1 MVDQILVT
9 VLGIAAAGLTSLSYI
24 PQVKKAFPRGA
35 TNDLSL
41 KTFSILFVGLLLWV
55 AYGALEADLV
65 IIIANAVGAL
75 LVALVLICKLRDL
88 RSGPS

>member
-9 VLGIAAAGLTSLSYI
+9 ILGIAAAGLTSLSCI
-24 PQVKKAFPRGA
+24 PQVKKALLTGA

-41 KTFSILFVGLLLWV
+41 KTFLILFVGLSLWV
-55 AYGALEADLV
+55 AYGILEADLV
-65 IIIANAVGAL
+65 IIIANAIGAL

-88 RSGPS
+88 CSGPS